1 MKARPRAVPLLVL
14 LVILLSV
21 PSIAQAQTPLVQN
34 VIVSQVEQSLRIAG
48 INFGA
53 TPPTVYL
60 NFTPLTLL
68 TSSPT
73 VLTAQLPGDFPPGTY
88 SLVIIAA
95 GGTSFSQVTLGA
107 AGTLSAPA
115 VDTATALTAFPSTPL
130 TLSASTLRS
139 TTGDAIAQRFRW
151 QVDPLNNNTAT
162 PSGRLA
168 LYFATDTLP
177 FVATGLS
184 FNSNGTINFAA
195 GQTFPGGSGVTSVL
209 AGTGIAVSG
218 PAATPT
224 VGIANNG
231 VTNAQIADGTIQ
243 NGDIANGTIAEA
255 KLNFDAA
262 TAADLSGHVKI
273 TRIGYTGTNT
283 DSTISTTYE
292 SLRSIGNFTK
302 ARANSDIL
310 VFFQGQA
317 SRATSGYCAF
327 QVRVDNNQ
335 ESGGGGHGV
344 VNSSEASLG
353 VVAHFTGLATGS
365 RGISIWVKGTAP
377 SCTLNTLN
385 LPFSVIVQETG
396 G

>member
-1 MKARPRAVPLLVL
+1 MKARFRAVPLLVL
-14 LVILLSV
+14 LLILLSV

-34 VIVSQVEQSLRIAG
+34 VIASQVEQSLRIAG

-68 TSSPT
+68 SASPT
-73 VLTAQLPGDFPPGTY
+73 VLTAQLPADFPPGTY
-88 SLVIIAA
+88 SLIIVAA
-95 GGTSFSQVTLGA
+95 GGTALTNVTLGA

-115 VDTATALTAFPSTPL
+115 LDTATALTAFSSSPL

-151 QVDPLNNNTAT
+151 QVDPLGNNTAT
-162 PSGRLA
+162 PSGRLT

-224 VGIANNG
+224 VALANNG
-231 VTNAQIADGTIQ
+231 VTNTQILDGTIQ

-273 TRIGYTGTNT
+273 TRIGYTGTTT
-283 DSTISTTYE
+283 DSSISTTYE
-292 SLRSIGNFTK
+292 TFKSIGNFTK

-310 VFFQGQA
+310 VFFNGHG
-317 SRATSGYCAF
+317 SRGTSGYCDF

-335 ESGGGGHGV
+335 ESGQGGRGIV
-344 VNSSEASLG
+344 ASSEASLG
-353 VVAHFTGLATGS
+353 VTAHFTGLATGS
-365 RGISIWVKGTAP
+365 RAVSIWIRGTAA
-377 SCTLNTLN
+377 SCTLNANN